1 MNKPKYVKVILYCVI
16 LAISVWYGLAQ
27 SQPVLGA
34 QSKASA
40 VGRDNPFAEI
50 PRAISPVSPIAL
62 QSLQSGQELPV
73 LFVETIMLKFLDAKS
88 LKPIIESL
96 SSKYGS
102 VSVDSKS
109 NSLIICDT
117 KESLERI
124 MKAIPKE
131 EVFEITE
138 KLATGI
144 YRIVYADIKEVE
156 ETLKAFISENGIIA
170 VNPST
175 NNILVTDF
183 ESRVKAIEKFIKEI
197 DRVTPQILVE
207 ARIYDITNRD
217 ALDLGI
223 LWKAGRR
230 SGFGEIDPNTGE
242 KTMFRRTD
250 PFITG
255 TFDSAISKVSAV
267 GSLSFGVLNE
277 HLDIEALLIAEQE
290 QDFAKLLANPRI
302 LVLDNKPASFKAVT
316 EIPYQELTQEAG
328 GNIGTTEFKEV
339 GVTLEVTPHVTRD
352 GMIRLDIKPAFQ
364 VHVGDVLVTTET
376 FGATRTSPQPV
387 VDTREAE
394 TTALVKDGQT
404 IVIGGLRKR
413 TVSRLVDKIPLLG
426 DIPLLGVLF
435 RFEGEKTTDSE
446 LVVFITPHIIE
457 HPVLSPTEL
466 RQLEN
471 SKMPTL
477 ENQTNRFERPTQD
490 LQSPMPSLE
499 KVRDAKKQLLLENI
513 KALQ

>member
-50 PRAISPVSPIAL
+50 PRVVQSVSPVTFQSSESEEESP
-62 QSLQSGQELPV
+62 E
-73 LFVETIMLKFLDAKS
+73 LFVEIVVLKSLDAKS
-88 LKPIIESL
+88 LIAAIERM

-102 VSVDSKS
+102 ISADVKS

-117 KESLERI
+117 KENLARI
-124 MKAIPKE
+124 MEMLPQE
-131 EVFEITE
+131 EVVRV
-138 KLATGI
+138 KLVHRK
-144 YRIVYADIKEVE
+144 YRILYADIEEVE
-156 ETLKAFISENGIIA
+156 KTLKTFISGSGKLAANQR
-170 VNPST
+170 T
-175 NNILVTDF
+175 NNILVIDF
-183 ESRVKAIEKFIKEI
+183 ESNIKAIDDFVEEI
-197 DRVTPQILVE
+197 DRITPQILVE

-223 LWKAGRR
+223 LWRAGRR
-230 SGFGEIDPNTGE
+230 SGFGGIDPNTGE
-242 KTMFRRTD
+242 RTMFRRTD

-352 GMIRLDIKPAFQ
+352 GMIRLEIKPAFQ

-404 IVIGGLRKR
+404 VVIGGLRKR

-426 DIPLLGVLF
+426 DIPLLGALF

-477 ENQTNRFERPTQD
+477 ENQTSRFERPTQD

-499 KVRDAKKQLLLENI
+499 KVRDAEKQLLLEDI